1 MEIRR
6 YQQADRDAVWAL
18 HKMALHN
25 AGVDLGAGP
34 WDDDLAQ
41 IEQVYLNPRG
51 EFLIGEISGRIVA
64 MGALRATTE
73 TRGEIKRMR
82 VHPDFQHR
90 GLGQMILSDLEAR
103 AIALGYK
110 MLHLDTSTLQV
121 TAQHFYRKNGFV
133 QVEKTD
139 VVDGFTLIFFE
150 KYLSPQRK
158 ER

>member
-90 GLGQMILSDLEAR
+90 GLGQMICR
-103 AIALGYK
+103 I
-110 MLHLDTSTLQV
+110 
-121 TAQHFYRKNGFV
+121 
-133 QVEKTD
+133 
-139 VVDGFTLIFFE
+139 
-150 KYLSPQRK
+150 
-158 ER
+158 